1 MSATLRPLRED
12 EYADWLARTKE
23 GYAQSM
29 IVEGGVAEDV
39 ARAKAE
45 RDHVTLLTD
54 GLATKDHL
62 IYAVEAGGEVVGS
75 LWLATRAGGELGA
88 SMFVYALAVDE
99 AHRGR
104 GFGRDAMVLAE
115 DEARAHGFGSLSLN
129 VFGGNDVARRLYSSL
144 GYREQAVAMRKD
156 L

>member
-29 IVEGGVAEDV
+29 IVEGGVPEDV
-39 ARAKAE
+39 ARAKSE
-45 RDHVTLLTD
+45 HDHATLLPD
-54 GLATKDHL
+54 GLATKDHF
-62 IYAVEAGGEVVGS
+62 IFAVEADGEVVGS
-75 LWLATRAGGELGA
+75 LWLATRAGGDLGA

-104 GFGRDAMVLAE
+104 GFGRDAMLLAE
-115 DEARAHGFGSLSLN
+115 DEARAHGLDSVSLN
-129 VFGGNDVARRLYSSL
+129 VFGGNTVARGLYTSL
-144 GYREQAVAMRKD
+144 GYSEQAVAMRKE